1 MLQMMAQNC
10 FAHTNYGVPQIFE
23 DCGTLW
29 SNQLDNCELK
39 DGMEMPPSSSFGGIM
54 SSLVKKGLATCSG
67 FGDDEDTC
75 ALTEEGFKAWQE
87 QVQNVDFSNEE
98 SKDII
103 ADGEGKNVHKLEAE
117 QKAKESK
124 AIGQSDI
131 NMLWDFWKHLVQKTT
146 FDGTLR
152 QWLLMMN
159 VCHPAM
165 NIEPNLEALI
175 EYISKR
181 VEDTREEA

>member
-1 MLQMMAQNC
+1 MFLRWVLFG
-10 FAHTNYGVPQIFE
+10 FA
-23 DCGTLW
+23 
-29 SNQLDNCELK
+29 S
-39 DGMEMPPSSSFGGIM
+39 
-54 SSLVKKGLATCSG
+54 CSG

-87 QVQNVDFSNEE
+87 QVQNVDFSKEE
-98 SKDII
+98 SEDII
-103 ADGEGKNVHKLEAE
+103 ADGEGFLPKGTNVHKWEAE

-131 NMLWDFWKHLVQKTT
+131 NMLQNFWKHLVQKTT

-165 NIEPNLEALI
+165 NIEPNLDGLI